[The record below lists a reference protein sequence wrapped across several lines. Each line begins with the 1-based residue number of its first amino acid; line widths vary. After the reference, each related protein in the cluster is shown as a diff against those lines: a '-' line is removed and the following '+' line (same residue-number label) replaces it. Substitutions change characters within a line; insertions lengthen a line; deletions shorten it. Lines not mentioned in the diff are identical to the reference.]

1 VSQWFGVKIETALSK
16 VYQVVID
23 TNVLV
28 AALRSRRG
36 ASHRLLRLVGDPRW
50 RINLSVPL
58 VLEYEDVLKRPDAE
72 HLLSPEQVD
81 DVLDFLC
88 ASASLRDIFYLWR
101 PMLTDPK
108 DDFVLE
114 LAVESGC
121 DYIVTFNMRDFAG
134 AEKFGVV
141 AIKPQEF
148 LRELGEIS

>member
-1 VSQWFGVKIETALSK
+1 MVL
-16 VYQVVID
+16 D

-36 ASHRLLRLVGDPRW
+36 ASHRLLRLVGDPSW

-58 VLEYEDVLKRPDAE
+58 LLEYEDVLKRPDMG

-88 ASASLRDIFYLWR
+88 ASASLREIFYLWR
-101 PMLTDPK
+101 PMLSDPK

-121 DYIVTFNMRDFAG
+121 EYIVTFNMKDFAG
-134 AEKFGVV
+134 AENFGVT

-148 LRELGEIS
+148 LRVLGEIP

>member
-1 VSQWFGVKIETALSK
+1 VKVETALSK
-16 VYQVVID
+16 VYQVVLD

-36 ASHRLLRLVGDPRW
+36 ASYRLLKLIGDPRW

-58 VLEYEDVLKRPDAE
+58 LLEYEDVLKRPDVG
-72 HLLSPEQVD
+72 HLLSSEQID

-101 PMLTDPK
+101 PMLSDPK

-121 DYIVTFNMRDFAG
+121 DYIVTFNMKDFSG
-134 AEKFGVV
+134 AEKFGVI
-141 AIKPQEF
+141 AIRPQEF